1 MFDAVTYGAAVGAA
15 KNSINAE
22 KGTPGGLAELD
33 NAGKVPSSQ
42 LPSYVDDVIEGYYR
56 TVDGKFYADSSYT
69 TEITGEAG
77 KIYVSLD
84 TEKCYRWSGTLF
96 IVISTPDTV
105 QSDWAQ
111 YNSSEKDFI
120 KSKPPIWG
128 GHGTGGNIEGGKY
141 TGSNYT
147 GYDNSIA
154 YGDVCTATANYAV
167 AIGQNVSAFHN
178 HEFAFGKYNVSNAD
192 TAFSIGDGAPNGD
205 NHNLM
210 ELKTD
215 GTLFLNDNA
224 VQTKN
229 LATPL
234 SISGTSQSTVESALG
249 AISKKTSLLADI
261 NRNLGTEIT
270 ATQKLAIA
278 NGTFEDLPIGAYWT
292 LNGTVY
298 RIAHHDYYLRT
309 GDTECTSHHIVV
321 VPDNAMYNAVMNDSN
336 TTAGGYAGSKMRTEN
351 LATALSTFETDF
363 GVTHILNH
371 RILITNAVSDGQAS
385 GLVWSDSKVD
395 LMSENMVYGHPVWG
409 QSGHETGIERGQ
421 LALFSLYPG
430 FIQKQRIWYWLR
442 SVGSG
447 SPFCYVDAY
456 GLAYRAYASSSAGVR
471 PYACIYFDDVL

>member
-105 QSDWAQ
+105 QSDWSQ
-111 YNSSEKDFI
+111 TNSSEKDFI
-120 KSKPPIWG
+120 KNKPPIQS
-128 GHGTGGNIEGGKY
+128 GHGTGGNLEGGTSAY
-141 TGSNYT
+141 ATYSN
-147 GYDNSIA
+147 SFA
-154 YGDVCTATANYAV
+154 YGNGANAIADYAF
-167 AIGQNVSAFHN
+167 AFGLGLNAAHSN
-178 HEFAFGKYNVSNAD
+178 EAAFGKYNVSNAD
-192 TAFSIGDGAPNGD
+192 TAFSYGDGAPNGD

-270 ATQKLAIA
+270 AAQKLAIA
-278 NGTFEDLPIGAYWT
+278 TGTFEDLPIGAYWT
-292 LNGTVY
+292 LNNTVY
-298 RIAHHDYYLRT
+298 RIAHHDYYLGT
-309 GDTECTSHHIVV
+309 GDTACTSHHIVI
-321 VPDNAMYNAVMNDSN
+321 VPDNTMYSAAMNNSD

-371 RILITNAVSDGQAS
+371 RILITNAVSNEQAN
-385 GLVWSDSKVD
+385 GWTWSNSKVD
-395 LMSENMVYGHPVWG
+395 LMSENMVFGHPVWG
-409 QSGHETGIERGQ
+409 QSGYETGIERGQ
-421 LALFSLYPG
+421 LALFSLYPE

-442 SVGSG
+442 SVGSE
-447 SPFCYVDAY
+447 SNFCSVYTGGYATHD
-456 GLAYRAYASSSAGVR
+456 RASYSLGVR
-471 PYACIYFDDVL
+471 SYACIYFDDVL